1 MSNVKHIYI
10 EKRNFLCTYMNT
22 HREGVCVCTLDLHT
36 NDQINWYHREIR
48 GKSSHA
54 SVSLCTS
61 GRWKRPQTCK
71 PSPHTVQYVT
81 PCAFLHMLAC
91 SSALHLDS
99 FSLIKGNANGLYATN
114 ILIWYINVYANVHGQ
129 TWLLIHVH
137 KDTTT
142 MWRCSNSSV
151 RLRSSMVTYMW
162 NRICSVQKQKL
173 DFYIVFI

>member
-1 MSNVKHIYI
+1 MMSSQNVKCQTSLIFIHKKKELSLRIASA
-10 EKRNFLCTYMNT
+10 YMNSDAD
-22 HREGVCVCTLDLHT
+22 REGVCVYTLDLHT
-36 NDQINWYHREIR
+36 NDLINWYHREIR

-54 SVSLCTS
+54 SVSLCNAS
-61 GRWKRPQTCK
+61 RLADEKGHKHANPARI
-71 PSPHTVQYVT
+71 QYVT

-137 KDTTT
+137 KDTMT
-142 MWRCSNSSV
+142 MWQCSN
-151 RLRSSMVTYMW
+151 
-162 NRICSVQKQKL
+162 CSVQL
-173 DFYIVFI
+173 R